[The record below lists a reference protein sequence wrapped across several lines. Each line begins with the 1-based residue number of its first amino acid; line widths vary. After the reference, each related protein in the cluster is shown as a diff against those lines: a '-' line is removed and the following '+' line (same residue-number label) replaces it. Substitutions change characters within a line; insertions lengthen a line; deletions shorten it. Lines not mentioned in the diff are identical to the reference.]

1 MGRAQAKRR
10 KNNKFALNESHFTLQ
25 SIEPITETQEKVFA
39 KFHNGEHLFL
49 HGYAGTGKSYI
60 ACYLAI
66 QELMNPPPQ
75 YKNLTVVRSV
85 VPTRYIGFLPGT
97 EEQKVEVYEAPYRSI
112 FNSLFQRGDAYELL
126 RKKSIVNFMTTSYIR
141 GITLEDSLIIIDEC
155 QNMTFHELD
164 SIITRV
170 GDNCRVIFCG
180 DFRQSDFQYSD
191 ERTGLMQFISV
202 VKHLEYFSFIE
213 FNEDDIV
220 RSELVKSYIIKK
232 TEQGLI

>member
-1 MGRAQAKRR
+1 MSRAQTKKR

-25 SIEPITETQEKVFA
+25 TILPITDTQEKVFT
-39 KFHNGEHLFL
+39 KFNDGEHLFL
-49 HGYAGTGKSYI
+49 HGFAGTGKSYI

-85 VPTRYIGFLPGT
+85 VPTRDIGFLPGT
-97 EEQKVEVYEAPYRSI
+97 EEQKVEVYEAPYKSI

-141 GITLEDSLIIIDEC
+141 GITLEDTLIIIDEC

-164 SIITRV
+164 SIITRI
-170 GDNCRVIFCG
+170 GNNCRVVFCG
-180 DFRQSDFQYSD
+180 DFRQSDFEFSD
-191 ERTGLMQFISV
+191 EREGLMKFINI
-202 VKHLEYFSFIE
+202 VKQIEQFSFIE
-213 FNEDDIV
+213 FNKDDIV
-220 RSELVKSYIIKK
+220 RSDLVKSYIIKK